1 MQANLRLRAAVNGA
15 LRAAMDR
22 QGFVEVETPLLWA
35 PTPEGAREFAVPSR
49 LHPGSAATCCPRAR
63 SWPSSC

>member
-1 MQANLRLRAAVNGA
+1 MQANLRLRATVNRS

-49 LHPGSAATCCPRAR
+49 LHPGRATSCPRAP
-63 SWPSSC
+63 SWPSSS

>member
-1 MQANLRLRAAVNGA
+1 
-15 LRAAMDR
+15 MDR

-49 LHPGSAATCCPRAR
+49 LHPG
-63 SWPSSC
+63 

>member
-1 MQANLRLRAAVNGA
+1 MQANLRTRATVNRA

-35 PTPEGAREFAVPSR
+35 PTPEGARN
-49 LHPGSAATCCPRAR
+49 
-63 SWPSSC
+63 SSCRVG